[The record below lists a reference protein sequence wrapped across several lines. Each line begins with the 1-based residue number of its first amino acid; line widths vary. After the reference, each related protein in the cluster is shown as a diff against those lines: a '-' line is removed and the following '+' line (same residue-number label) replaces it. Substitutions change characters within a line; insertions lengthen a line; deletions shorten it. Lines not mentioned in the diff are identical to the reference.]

1 MPVYTVR
8 NFLFLLF
15 FISVSTLLKAQSFQV
30 QLAVYNVQQ
39 PDTFFIERGFPDY
52 IEIADREGI
61 FWYFAGRFP
70 NLEEAEKVQQQALD
84 NGFKHPLIIDE
95 EEQRILAD
103 TDCPYI
109 RNGEVFLHDPNPDPN
124 QKTIYFDFGSSSLNA
139 ESKATLDEVYH
150 RMKEVPTA
158 TLDIEGFTDAV
169 GDARSNMVLAATRSR
184 AARDYLIYKGLRAD
198 KMLMKVFGEA
208 APAAPNYEDDGS
220 NKGKGRDLPEN
231 RKWNRRVTLTL
242 NDASLAPKG
251 N

>member
-1 MPVYTVR
+1 M
-8 NFLFLLF
+8 NEA
-15 FISVSTLLKAQSFQV
+15 S
-30 QLAVYNVQQ
+30 
-39 PDTFFIERGFPDY
+39 PDY
-52 IEIADREGI
+52 IEIADRAGI

-109 RNGEVFLHDPNPDPN
+109 RNGVVFCTIPIRIQP
-124 QKTIYFDFGSSSLNA
+124 KTIYCRFGSSSLNA
-139 ESKATLDEVYH
+139 ESRATLDEVYH

-158 TLDIEGFTDAV
+158 TLDIEGFTYAV